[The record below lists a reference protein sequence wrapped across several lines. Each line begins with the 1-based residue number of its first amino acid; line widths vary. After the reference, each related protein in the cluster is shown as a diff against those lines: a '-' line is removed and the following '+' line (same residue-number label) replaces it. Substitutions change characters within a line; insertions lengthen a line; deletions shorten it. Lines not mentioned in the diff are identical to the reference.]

1 VGVGE
6 VAEVGEGMGG
16 PTELEAS
23 HRRALVVSEIAA
35 EGVMAL
41 SRVLRRAARGDGAAA
56 DIPVVLLLRAVPVLR
71 TADSADLLTRAR
83 IPQSCVAGD
92 LAPGQRVALLEL
104 VGLAQ
109 SASRATS

>member
-1 VGVGE
+1 
-6 VAEVGEGMGG
+6 M
-16 PTELEAS
+16 EAS
-23 HRRALVVSEIAA
+23 HRRARVLSEVAA

-41 SRVLRRAARGDGAAA
+41 SRVLRMAARGDSAAT
-56 DIPVVLLLRAVPVLR
+56 DIPVVLLVRAVPVLR

-92 LAPGQRVALLEL
+92 LAPGQRLALLEL

-109 SASRATS
+109 SGYRSAG

>member
-1 VGVGE
+1 MGVGE
-6 VAEVGEGMGG
+6 VGEGAGG
-16 PTELEAS
+16 PAELEAG
-23 HRRALVVSEIAA
+23 HRRALVLSEVAT

-41 SRVLRRAARGDGAAA
+41 SRVLRRAARGDGAAT
-56 DIPVVLLLRAVPVLR
+56 DIPVVLLIRAVPVLR

-109 SASRATS
+109 NAARSTS